1 MKSRLLFIIQKNHG
15 RATGRS
21 NRLMQG
27 FVPSGKPNELPPA
40 WTLEVC
46 HEPSGDLNATVIELL
61 NLLLPNSEI
70 IMDFVSSGGFSA
82 GFDTSII
89 VFDEK
94 PDLSLSGETLRNLSA
109 FGYSWY
115 LAVQD
120 VS

>member
-1 MKSRLLFIIQKNHG
+1 
-15 RATGRS
+15 
-21 NRLMQG
+21 
-27 FVPSGKPNELPPA
+27 
-40 WTLEVC
+40 
-46 HEPSGDLNATVIELL
+46 
-61 NLLLPNSEI
+61 
-70 IMDFVSSGGFSA
+70 MDFVSSGGFSA

-94 PDLSLSGETLRNLSA
+94 PDLSLSGETLRNLGA